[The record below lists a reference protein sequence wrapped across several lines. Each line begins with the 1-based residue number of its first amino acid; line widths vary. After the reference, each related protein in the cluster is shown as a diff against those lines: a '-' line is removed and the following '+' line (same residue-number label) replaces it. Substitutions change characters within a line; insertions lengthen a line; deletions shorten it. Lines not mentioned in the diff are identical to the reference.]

1 MFTKYSVLAL
11 CAAASLNGAAAAV
24 HHRHE
29 HPRRELV
36 YAHTDLII
44 VTEVQTVTVYANEE
58 PTTAPT
64 AAPTSAEVEGDQA
77 FSEPQEPATTVAAPT
92 YEAAPPPPSTTL
104 ATFVKPPPAVDSS
117 AKETTAIPTN
127 IQVVSPPAEEPAT
140 SIVEEAV
147 PTFVA
152 SPAPTTAE
160 TSAPA
165 PSGGSKRGAAY
176 NDVEMLKAL
185 LEKTDAIS
193 WVYNWGDEPWGLDVN
208 IPYYPMMWG
217 EKFSAHWMEN
227 AQAACDKGTEVLFSF
242 NEPDNA
248 GQANMSPEYAAAK
261 HQEWMNPFADKARIA
276 APAITSSW
284 EKNQGLDWLDQFF
297 KACDGKCQ
305 FDFCNAHW
313 YGPGGD
319 EGANLFLEHIRN
331 VHKACDNKPVWVTEF
346 MAEGSASDNEVF
358 MKKVVES
365 LDGPEFDFVEKY
377 SYFMVAVGD
386 TFLMSS
392 TTEPN
397 TLGKIYANLA

>member
-11 CAAASLNGAAAAV
+11 CAAASLNGAAATV
-24 HHRHE
+24 HHRHQ

-36 YAHTDLII
+36 YAQTDVVV
-44 VTEVQTVTVYANEE
+44 VTEYQTVTVYADEE
-58 PTTAPT
+58 PTAAPA
-64 AAPTSAEVEGDQA
+64 AAPTSAEVDQVS
-77 FSEPQEPATTVAAPT
+77 SEPQEPTTTVVAPT
-92 YEAAPPPPSTTL
+92 YEDAPAPASTTL
-104 ATFVKPPPAVDSS
+104 ATFVKPPPVVDSS

-140 SIVEEAV
+140 SIVEEPV
-147 PTFVA
+147 PTYVA
-152 SPAPTTAE
+152 SSAPTTTE
-160 TSAPA
+160 TSTLA

-193 WVYNWGDEPWGLDVN
+193 WVYNWGDEPWGLDVD

-217 EKFSAHWMEN
+217 EKFSAHWVEN

-242 NEPDNA
+242 NEPDHA
-248 GQANMSPEYAAAK
+248 SQANMSPEYAAVK
-261 HQEWMNPFADKARIA
+261 HQEWMNPFADKARIG

-284 EKNQGLDWLDQFF
+284 EKNQGLDWLNQFF

-319 EGANLFLEHIRN
+319 EGANLFLEHVRN
-331 VHKACDNKPVWVTEF
+331 VHEACDNKPVWVTEF
-346 MAEGSASDNEVF
+346 MSEGSASDNEVF
-358 MKKVVES
+358 MKKVVQS
-365 LDGPEFDFVEKY
+365 LDSPEFDFVEKY
-377 SYFMVAVGD
+377 SYFMVGVGD